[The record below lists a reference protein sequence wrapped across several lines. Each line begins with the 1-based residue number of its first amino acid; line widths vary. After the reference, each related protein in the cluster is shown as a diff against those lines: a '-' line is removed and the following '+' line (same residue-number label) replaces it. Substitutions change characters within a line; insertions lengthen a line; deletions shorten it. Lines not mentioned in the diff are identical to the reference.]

1 MEPAFKTTL
10 RQQVQ
15 KFFLEFLE
23 KFRVKS
29 ADGEYAT
36 DYYYVEQAKTMLRED
51 RRTLYVKVSH
61 LEAIDES
68 SVSFHPSDLRIA
80 IETKYMIL
88 RDALNATVP
97 ELLARLSEEDLQ
109 REFRG
114 IQKKEELKFVVAFF
128 ELPMYSGIRD
138 LRTDRLGQLLTICGT
153 VTRTSDVKPE
163 LLTGTF
169 RCGECRQVVT
179 GIEQQF
185 KVTYPTA
192 CTMRNCGNRT
202 NWALLGESRTTRWGD
217 WQRIRLQEN
226 ENEVPAGSMPRSLD
240 VIVRDEVC
248 ETCKPGDKILVTG
261 SLIVVPDVPTMMSPA
276 ELKSSVRRSVET
288 RTDAAGAGEGVRGL
302 SGLGQ
307 RDLTYKL
314 SFFGC
319 FVDEDSDWGSK
330 TRGSGENVRSDEK
343 VYLSQSDKD
352 RFQSIS
358 DHVGPGG
365 KRDCF
370 DVLARSIAPAIHGH
384 LEVKKG
390 VLLMLIGGIPKRT
403 DEGIKLRGDINV
415 CLIGDPATAKSAIL
429 KWTASFLPR
438 AVFTSGKTS
447 SAAGLTASVV
457 KDMDLDN
464 EKTIEPG
471 ALMLADNGVCCIDEF
486 ERMDQKD
493 QVAIHE
499 AMEQQTITLAKAGIK
514 ATLNARASILAA
526 VLPKDTYY
534 NPTRPIHKNV
544 EMSPPIMSRF
554 DLMFVIQDIHDVTTD
569 HRVANHI
576 LSLHRLKE
584 DETAPQLTMLDLQR
598 YIRLARTFKPKI
610 TQEARERLV
619 KCYLK
624 LREDRTYVR
633 GAAGVTVRQL
643 ESLIRLSE
651 GIARVNLEE
660 TVTLAHVAE
669 AFDLQFNSLR
679 RVERENIDLGDEVG
693 GDGGDG
699 GGGGGDGDAPAEGG
713 GEGVEANAAQRPRR
727 MRITWEQYQ
736 RIGMMLAQHL
746 HQKEETGE
754 EVTEED
760 LIAWYMEQVEE
771 EIESEAQL
779 LEQQHKVQLIINRMI
794 DKDRVIVPLRQSED
808 PLHPEGRVLVKHPNY
823 VIGELMSGSRHAPRN
838 EQR

>member
-1 MEPAFKTTL
+1 MDPVFKTEL
-10 RQQVQ
+10 RQKVQ
-15 KFFLEFLE
+15 DFFLEFLE
-23 KFRVKS
+23 KFRLKT
-29 ADGEYAT
+29 ADGEYET
-36 DYYYVEQAKTMLRED
+36 DYYYVEQAKTMVRED

-61 LEAIDES
+61 LEAIDDKT
-68 SVSFHPSDLRIA
+68 VSFQPSDLRIA
-80 IETKYMIL
+80 IETKYMVL
-88 RDALNATVP
+88 RDALNETVP
-97 ELLARLSEEDLQ
+97 KLLVKLPDETTVKDLKDK
-109 REFRG
+109 
-114 IQKKEELKFVVAFF
+114 QKKEELKFVVAFF
-128 ELPMYSGIRD
+128 ELPVFSGIRD

-163 LLTGTF
+163 LLVGTF
-169 RCGECRQVVT
+169 RCAECQQVIT
-179 GIEQQF
+179 GVEQQF
-185 KVTYPTA
+185 KVTYPSH
-192 CTMRNCGNRT
+192 CTKRGCGNRT
-202 NWALLGESRTTRWGD
+202 AWILLGESRTTRWGD
-217 WQRIRLQEN
+217 WQRLRLQEN

-276 ELKSSVRRSVET
+276 ELKSSVRRSLET
-288 RTDAAGAGEGVRGL
+288 RTDGAGGGEGVRGL
-302 SGLGQ
+302 KGLGQ

-330 TRGSGENVRSDEK
+330 TRGTGENVRSEEK
-343 VYLSQSDKD
+343 VYLSQSDKE
-352 RFQSIS
+352 RFQRIS
-358 DHVGPGG
+358 DHEGPGG
-365 KRDCF
+365 KRDAF
-370 DVLARSIAPAIHGH
+370 DVLARCIAPAIHGH

-403 DEGIKLRGDINV
+403 DEGIKLRGDVNV
-415 CLIGDPATAKSAIL
+415 CVIGDPATAKSAIL

-457 KDMDLDN
+457 RDMDLDN

-471 ALMLADNGVCCIDEF
+471 ALMLADNGICCIDEF
-486 ERMDQKD
+486 ELMDSKD

-534 NPTRPIHKNV
+534 NPTRPLHKNI

-569 HRVANHI
+569 NRVAKHI
-576 LSLHRLKE
+576 LALHRLREE
-584 DETAPQLTMLDLQR
+584 DTAPQLSMLDLQR

-610 TQEARERLV
+610 SPEARERLT

-633 GAAGVTVRQL
+633 GSAGVTVRQL

-651 GIARVNLEE
+651 AVARVNLEE
-660 TVTLAHVAE
+660 TVTVAHVAE
-669 AFDLQFNSLR
+669 AFDLQYNSLR
-679 RVERENIDLGDEVG
+679 RVERENIDLGEDIPAAEAG
-693 GDGGDG
+693 GGEAEAGGGDG
-699 GGGGGDGDAPAEGG
+699 GGGGAPGADP
-713 GEGVEANAAQRPRR
+713 NAPPARRR

-736 RIGMMLAQHL
+736 RIGMMLAHHL
-746 HQKEETGE
+746 QQKSADGDD
-754 EVTEED
+754 VTEEE

-794 DKDRVIVPLRQSED
+794 EKDRVIVVYRLSDDALR
-808 PLHPEGRVLVKHPNY
+808 PEGRVLVKHPNY
-823 VIGELMSGSRHAPRN
+823 VVGELLSGSRHER
-838 EQR
+838 ER